1 MAYLDKDAVSAGQN
15 RTSSFKCTYNPKNRL
30 EYEKIILKLHNN
42 TKKYSK
48 ASKKNE
54 ASKVYFTSFLRE
66 VEDIKTD
73 IKKINLNKIRILYN
87 RYLHNKKI
95 DLSKYLVSYNRI
107 INKN

>member
-1 MAYLDKDAVSAGQN
+1 M
-15 RTSSFKCTYNPKNRL
+15 
-30 EYEKIILKLHNN
+30 
-42 TKKYSK
+42 
-48 ASKKNE
+48 
-54 ASKVYFTSFLRE
+54 
-66 VEDIKTD
+66 EDIKTD